1 MQQYPNVAA
10 GIRKVLVSQIISI
23 IGVVVT
29 VIPMIGA
36 AGIILTI
43 VGLILYKKGLQ
54 KAGRDVKDYHN
65 AAMFVNVNI
74 VISVVGVF
82 ASRNP
87 VTGGVFGTL
96 LNAGSSMINLM
107 ILDIVI
113 STTCEILNNV
123 GSDKLAGTGQG
134 IWTMYL
140 ICTVISIISNL
151 LSLLPLSK
159 FIPGVVALIIMVILM
174 VTMIVMMVA
183 MIRYL
188 LFLSNSAYALDAD

>member
-1 MQQYPNVAA
+1 MYQYPNAA
-10 GIRKVLVSQIISI
+10 VGIRKILVSQIISI
-23 IGVVVT
+23 IGMVVT

-36 AGIILTI
+36 AGVILMI
-43 VGLILYKKGLQ
+43 AGLILYKKGLRR
-54 KAGRDVKDYHN
+54 AGRDVKDYRN
-65 AAMFVNVNI
+65 ADMLVNVNI
-74 VISVVGVF
+74 VIAIVGVF

-87 VTGGVFGTL
+87 VTGGVFGIL
-96 LNAGSSMINLM
+96 LNAGSSLINLL

-113 STTCEILNNV
+113 STTCGILRNV
-123 GSDKLAGTGQG
+123 GSDKLAATGQG
-134 IWTMYL
+134 IWKTYL

-159 FIPGVVALIIMVILM
+159 FIPGVVALIISLLLM
-174 VTMIVMMVA
+174 ITMIVMIVA